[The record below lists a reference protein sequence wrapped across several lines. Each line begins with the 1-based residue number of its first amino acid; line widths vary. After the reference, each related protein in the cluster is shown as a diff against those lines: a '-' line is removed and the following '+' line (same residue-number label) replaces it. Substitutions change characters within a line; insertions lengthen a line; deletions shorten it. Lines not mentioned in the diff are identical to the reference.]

1 MRRAALVLLVAAAG
15 CGSSAEDLPAACADA
30 DAIQRALAAAPG
42 RVLLDGRPLSRCFT
56 RAGDAGAVQVAGGAM
71 IEVAERLARRR
82 DLRSPMQAGY
92 LVGAARRGSTRSEGL
107 HYEVVRRLEQAAEP
121 VSSLPQYRRGLR
133 AGTRSG

>member
-1 MRRAALVLLVAAAG
+1 MRRIAALAAIAVAG
-15 CGSSAEDLPAACADA
+15 CGSSAEDLPAACSDQ
-30 DAIQRALAAAPG
+30 DAIRAALADAPG

-71 IEVAERLARRR
+71 VEVAEELARQPGSEVE
-82 DLRSPMQAGY
+82 LGY

-107 HYEVVRRLEQAAEP
+107 HYEVVRRIEQAAEP
-121 VSSLPQYRRGLR
+121 AAGSPDYRRGVR